1 MGSVTEDEPWQEHA
15 GLMER
20 VALRAYYRFRDYVTL
35 DDLRQEAWVTYFG
48 NRAEYD
54 RMIAE
59 SDYWARVARANIS
72 RHVLDYALQE
82 KAQRIGYE
90 VEDQYWYSRQELKAI
105 LGVVFVGG
113 VTPGSVEVGKTRRS
127 GASTYMDMETSCADV
142 KRALLHLSPT
152 DRQYLYDAWGPHGEE
167 FTTNKAMM
175 IRAGQA
181 LGRLQRELGERPP
194 ARINYR
200 AAAERMTAGSFSLVD

>member
-1 MGSVTEDEPWQEHA
+1 MTEDEAWQEHS

-20 VALRAYYRFRDYVTL
+20 VALRVYYRFRDYVTL

-90 VEDQYWYSRQELKAI
+90 VEDQYWYSRNELKAI

-113 VTPGSVEVGKTRRS
+113 VTPASPEVGKTRRS

-142 KRALLHLSPT
+142 KRALRQLST
-152 DRQYLYDAWGPHGEE
+152 QDKMYLYDAWGPHGEV
-167 FTTNKAMM
+167 FAGSKALM

-194 ARINYR
+194 ARVDYR